1 MPRAVSNLRYAV
13 TPDFRISDSAA
24 QTQIVPVIAALP
36 GGGFVAVWSDTTFG
50 TSTIRAQRF
59 DRNGREVGSEFVV
72 GQGPESVEPA
82 VASLSSG
89 GFVVSWTVG
98 GSPPNG
104 FDIKGQVFD
113 SSGGTVGALFTANTT
128 LPGFQVDSRV
138 SGLAG
143 GGFVI
148 TWQQPNDGTFDNIHG
163 QVFAADGTKV
173 GSEFLGGDAA
183 SGVKDANDV
192 VALTGG
198 GFVVAWHQP
207 GVDGDRTGTRA
218 QIFDASGNKV
228 GAAFGLNTVTTGY
241 QQAPELAAL
250 PSGGFVA
257 VWTDDGDTA
266 SGNPNNG
273 NQGVWAQLF
282 DANGAKIGDDIKVS
296 AAGADMPDV
305 EIIPGVGFVVVW
317 KDLNA
322 AVPESFGGLRAQL
335 FDFDGNKT
343 GEEFSI
349 NPGLQDIQNLPDVTA
364 LSSGALVIGWS
375 NWVAPQFND
384 EDVRARILFPTT
396 LGTAGANTIAGT
408 ADRDFI
414 FGLDGDDQLSGDAE
428 DDALDGGEGNDSLSG
443 GMGNDELTGGAGQDV
458 LDGGSGHDA
467 LTGGAGADQ
476 MSGGTGNDTYFV
488 DNVGDAVIEAVGE
501 GFDAVYASVSYA
513 LIAGSEV
520 EWLSASAV
528 GGTGAI
534 NLFGN
539 ELANT
544 ILGNNGINLLNGG
557 GGADALVGY
566 GGNDTY
572 YVDNASDVIIEA
584 AGAGSD
590 ALYTTTSYA
599 LAGGVSVE
607 WLSTAATYGT
617 DAINLTGNA
626 FANTILGNQG
636 ANIISGGGGADVF
649 IGYGGDDTYFVDSQS
664 DIVHESV
671 NGGYDAIYTSVSY
684 SLIVH
689 NAPDDIE
696 WLSTSAVYGTA
707 PINLTGNAGNNVI
720 LGNDGN
726 NILEGRG
733 GIDTIYGYGGAD
745 TFYFQDVAPPGRP
758 VTIASFIGDFTVGT
772 DKIGLNN
779 GIFALGTGAG
789 PLPASAF
796 VNGTAAGD
804 ADDRV
809 IYNSAT
815 GELYYDFDGSG
826 SLAQVLFAV
835 LLNHAPI
842 SAADIQVI

>member
-1 MPRAVSNLRYAV
+1 MPRAVSNLRFAA

-24 QTQIVPVIAALP
+24 QTQIAPVIAALP
-36 GGGFVAVWSDTTFG
+36 GGGFVAVWSDTFFS
-50 TSTIRAQRF
+50 TSTIRAQIF

-72 GQGPESVEPA
+72 GQGPESVQPA
-82 VASLSSG
+82 VASLSAG

-98 GSPPNG
+98 GDPPNS

-113 SSGGTVGALFTANTT
+113 SSGGTVGAQFTANTT
-128 LPGFQVDSRV
+128 LPGFQVDSKV

-143 GGFVI
+143 GGFVV
-148 TWQQPNDGTFDNIHG
+148 TWQQPNDGTFDNVHG

-173 GSEFLGGDAA
+173 GGEFLGGDA
-183 SGVKDANDV
+183 SPGVKDGDDV

-207 GVDGDRTGTRA
+207 LVDGDRTGTRA

-228 GAAFGLNTVTTGY
+228 GAAFGLNTITTGY
-241 QQAPELAAL
+241 QQSPELAAL

-282 DANGAKIGDDIKVS
+282 DANGAKVGDDIKVS

-317 KDLNA
+317 KDLNPA
-322 AVPESFGGLRAQL
+322 APESFGGLRAQV

-396 LGTAGANTIAGT
+396 LGTADANVIAGT

-414 FGLDGDDQLSGDAE
+414 FGLDGDDQLSGGAE

-443 GMGNDELTGGAGQDV
+443 GIGNDELTGGGGNDV
-458 LDGGSGHDA
+458 LDGGGGHDA

-488 DNVGDAVIEAVGE
+488 DNAGDAVIEAVGE
-501 GFDAVYASVSYA
+501 GFDAVYTSVSYA
-513 LIAGSEV
+513 LAAGSEV
-520 EWLSASAV
+520 EWLSATVASS
-528 GGTGAI
+528 TGAI

-539 ELANT
+539 EFANFL
-544 ILGNNGINLLNGG
+544 LGTNGINILNGG
-557 GGADALVGY
+557 GGADTLVGY

-572 YVDNASDVIIEA
+572 YVDT
-584 AGAGSD
+584 AGDLIVEVAGGGSD
-590 ALYTTTSYA
+590 AVYASTSYA
-599 LAGGVSVE
+599 LFAGVWVE
-607 WLSTAATYGT
+607 WLSAATNYGT
-617 DAINLTGNA
+617 EAINLTGNE
-626 FANTILGNQG
+626 LGQVLHGNQG
-636 ANIISGGGGADVF
+636 NNIFVGGGGADAF
-649 IGYGGDDTYFVDSQS
+649 TGYGGDDTYFVDSQS
-664 DIVHESV
+664 DTIYESV

-684 SLIVH
+684 SIASTGNV
-689 NAPDDIE
+689 E
-696 WLSTSAVYGTA
+696 WLTTDAVYGTA
-707 PINLTGNAGNNVI
+707 PINLTGNGFNNVI

-726 NILEGRG
+726 NFINGAFG
-733 GIDTIYGYGGAD
+733 TDIIYGFGGVD
-745 TFYFQDVAPPGRP
+745 TFYFGDVAPYNPNFPGG
-758 VTIASFIGDFTVGT
+758 TTFIVDFTAGT
-772 DKIGLNN
+772 DKIGFNKDIYN
-779 GIFALGTGAG
+779 LGAGPG

-804 ADDRV
+804 ADDRL
-809 IYNSAT
+809 IYNPAT
-815 GELYYDFDGSG
+815 GELYYDNDGTG
-826 SLAQVLFAV
+826 SYPQVLFAI
-835 LLNHAPI
+835 LTNHAPI